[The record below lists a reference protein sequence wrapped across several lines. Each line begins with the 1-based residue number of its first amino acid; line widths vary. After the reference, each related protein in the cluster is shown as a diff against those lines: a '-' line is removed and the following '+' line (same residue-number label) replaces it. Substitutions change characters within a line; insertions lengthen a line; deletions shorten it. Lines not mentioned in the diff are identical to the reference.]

1 MLKPRSIDDEVADDN
16 PKTKTVVCKRG
27 KTVILGK
34 PDRRAVMIAV
44 VSVFI
49 ALLGLG
55 VLSLG
60 GYMIYNLLNK
70 PAAAEA
76 TQNDVGF

>member
-1 MLKPRSIDDEVADDN
+1 MRCASCGFDMQN
-16 PKTKTVVCKRG
+16 PSKFCPG
-27 KTVILGK
+27 CGK

-60 GYMIYNLLNK
+60 GI
-70 PAAAEA
+70 
-76 TQNDVGF
+76 